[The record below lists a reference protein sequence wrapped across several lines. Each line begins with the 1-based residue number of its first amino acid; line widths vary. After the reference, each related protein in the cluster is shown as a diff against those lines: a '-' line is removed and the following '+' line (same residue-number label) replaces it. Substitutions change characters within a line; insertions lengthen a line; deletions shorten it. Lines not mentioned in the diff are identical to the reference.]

1 MRLLPPCDQA
11 QNHAPPQTN
20 AAAGHLST
28 PDTINRIL
36 SYVGSFTSELCRKD
50 ANTAGTCALP
60 TSPRRLC
67 SSSLRA
73 PVPVPP
79 PSLPSAQQRS
89 PRLGGGGI
97 YSHHYAVHSSVPPDL
112 GGGGGRYSHHYPVH
126 SSVPPDP
133 PTRLDGRADEVPVA
147 RLAAMRRT
155 MRGCGRCGQAG
166 TSPPCADDVPVA
178 APWWR
183 CAGQ

>member
-97 YSHHYAVHSSVPPDL
+97 YSHHC
-112 GGGGGRYSHHYPVH
+112 PVH